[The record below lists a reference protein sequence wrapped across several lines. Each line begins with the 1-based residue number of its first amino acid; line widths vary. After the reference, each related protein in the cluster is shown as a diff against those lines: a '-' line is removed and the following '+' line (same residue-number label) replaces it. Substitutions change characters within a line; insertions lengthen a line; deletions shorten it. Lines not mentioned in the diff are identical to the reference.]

1 LFEEQ
6 ELVTCSTAEFDAV
19 LAILDLKD
27 FNGDCNWFFSL
38 LFLLAGFLL
47 LVLLIVIE
55 FSAQNNLYLVF
66 LGINFY
72 FVLLVLEVSNDFA
85 ENFIR

>member
-27 FNGDCNWFFSL
+27 FYGDCNWLFSL

-55 FSAQNNLYLVF
+55 FSA
-66 LGINFY
+66 
-72 FVLLVLEVSNDFA
+72 
-85 ENFIR
+85 